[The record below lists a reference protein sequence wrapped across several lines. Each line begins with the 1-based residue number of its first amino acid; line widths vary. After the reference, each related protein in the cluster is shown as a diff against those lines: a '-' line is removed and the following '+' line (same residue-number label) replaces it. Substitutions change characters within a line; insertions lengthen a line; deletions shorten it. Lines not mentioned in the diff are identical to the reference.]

1 MLYVLSILNL
11 KGEIRLTSW
20 FLWSEMVNV
29 NPVTLTKAKMKI
41 NFFRHNDTIDGFFLS
56 VSNLDTITF
65 LNWGS

>member
-41 NFFRHNDTIDGFFLS
+41 NFFRHNDTIDGFFF
-56 VSNLDTITF
+56 VSEQ
-65 LNWGS
+65 S